1 MTTKLTAPLK
11 REIEIDGEP
20 YTLTVSPTGLRL
32 VRKGRR
38 TGAGLEWR
46 ALLNGDAALA
56 AALNAS
62 VDAPVGSGAEG
73 SRGG

>member
-11 REIEIDGEP
+11 REIEIGGEP
-20 YTLTVSPTGLRL
+20 YTLTITPEGLRL

-38 TGAGLEWR
+38 KGYALEWR
-46 ALLNGDAALA
+46 ALVDGDAALA

-62 VDAPVGSGAEG
+62 VAGAADDPPD
-73 SRGG
+73 RGE